1 MRTFLCVV
9 PDGPSILEI
18 REFIKKLGKFQG
30 YRFVTEEQ
38 IHITLKFLGETSP
51 EQAQKLDT
59 NLSRIGAGR
68 PFRVGISRAG
78 GFPDLS
84 RPKSLWLGVGE
95 GREALEKLAGAVD
108 RAAQRSGFE
117 PEPRRFKAHL
127 TIARSRDGAQV
138 PGGMAELLGDAPA
151 PSWMCGEFILMK
163 SSLTPTGPI
172 YSPLGRYPF
181 A

>member
-9 PDGPSILEI
+9 PDAPSLWEI
-18 REFIKKLGKFQG
+18 GEFMEKMRKFQG

-51 EQAQKLDT
+51 EQVQKLDT
-59 NLSRIGAGR
+59 NLSRIGGAR
-68 PFRVGISRAG
+68 PFRIKVSRAG

-108 RAAQRSGFE
+108 RAARISGFE
-117 PEPRRFKAHL
+117 PESRRFKAHL
-127 TIARSRDGAQV
+127 TVARSREGAQV
-138 PGGMAELLGDAPA
+138 PAGMAELLGDAPA
-151 PSWMCGEFILMK
+151 PSWLCGEFILMR
-163 SSLTPTGPI
+163 SSLTPAGPV